1 MSELFVTPEATGPAS
16 FHVEDAVR
24 ERYSAASQ
32 AAEACLCSAV
42 DYDRRYLDVLP
53 DEILDRD
60 YGCGDPTRDVRPG
73 ETVLD
78 LGSGGGKV
86 CYIASQI
93 TGPQGRVIGVD
104 MNDEMLRL
112 ARRFQDEVGRRIG
125 WHNVRFHKGRIQD
138 LALDLDRL
146 EAHLRARPANSAASW
161 LETQRFIDDVRQR
174 EPMIATASVDVVLSN
189 CVLNL
194 VHPRDRQQ
202 LFVELYRILK
212 PTGRAVIS
220 DIVSNQPVPQQLRDD
235 PQLWSGCISGA
246 FEETEFLAAFRTAG
260 FGEVELVTR
269 QSEPWQVVQGI
280 EFRSVTV
287 RALKTTN
294 HATMLPVAMCC
305 EPNGRC

>member
-1 MSELFVTPEATGPAS
+1 MSELSSISLAGPAG

-24 ERYSAASQ
+24 DRYSSASQ
-32 AAEACLCSAV
+32 KTEACLCSAV
-42 DYDRRYLDVLP
+42 EYDRQYLNVLP
-53 DEILDRD
+53 AEILDRD

-93 TGPQGRVIGVD
+93 VGPQGRVIGVD

-112 ARRFQDEVGRRIG
+112 ARQFQDEVGRRIG

-146 EAHLRARPANSAASW
+146 EERLKARPANSAAAW

-174 EPMIATASVDVVLSN
+174 EPMIATGSVDVVLSN

-194 VHPRDRQQ
+194 VQPRDRHQ
-202 LFVELYRILK
+202 LFCELHRVLK
-212 PTGRAVIS
+212 PIGRAVIS
-220 DIVSNQPVPQQLRDD
+220 DIVSNQPVPPQLRDD

-246 FEETEFLAAFRTAG
+246 FEESEFLAAFRSAG

-269 QSEPWQVVQGI
+269 QTEPWQVVHEI

-287 RALKTTN
+287 RATKIAN
-294 HATMLPVAMCC
+294 QAAPLPIAACC
-305 EPNGRC
+305 EPGGCC